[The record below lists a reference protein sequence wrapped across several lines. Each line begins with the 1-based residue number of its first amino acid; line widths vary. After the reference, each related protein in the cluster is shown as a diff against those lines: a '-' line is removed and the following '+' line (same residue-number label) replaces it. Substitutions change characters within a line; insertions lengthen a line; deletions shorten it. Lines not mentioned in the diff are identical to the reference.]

1 MSIFQTAQDPAA
13 SGQTALTDLVGE
25 GKKFKTPDDLAKAK
39 LESDRFIEKLQNEQR
54 ELREELSKR
63 LSAEEA
69 LRRAQEA
76 GSRVEQGATTPQTP
90 PPQRTQEQPADIMS
104 EVEKALNRRDQ
115 QKTVQSNM
123 DQVTSKMT
131 STYGSVEKAAEVV
144 QQKAQ
149 ELGMSMTKLQELASE
164 NPKAFFTLLGVND
177 KAPEAPKTSSWA
189 NTKNAAAMK
198 SGAAASM
205 VNPGTY
211 KYYEEIRKSDPAA
224 YFSPRVQLQMDK
236 DAREKGDK
244 FFS

>member
-13 SGQTALTDLVGE
+13 SGQSALTDLVGE

-54 ELREELSKR
+54 ELREELAKR

-90 PPQRTQEQPADIMS
+90 PPQRQPEQPTDISS

-115 QKTVQSNM
+115 QKTVQSNIE
-123 DQVTSKMT
+123 QVTSKMT
-131 STYGSVEKAAEVV
+131 STYGSVDKASEVI

-149 ELGMSMTKLQELASE
+149 ELGMSVAKLQEIASE

-177 KAPEAPKTSSWA
+177 KAPEAPKTSSWG
-189 NTKNAAAMK
+189 NTKNTAAMK
-198 SGAAASM
+198 SGTPGST
-205 VNPGTY
+205 VTPGTY
-211 KYYEEIRKSDPAA
+211 KWYQEIRKADPAS
-224 YFSPRVQLQMDK
+224 YYSPRVQLQMDK
-236 DAREKGDK
+236 DAREKGEK
-244 FFS
+244 FYS